1 MDESRN
7 EMLQRL
13 CRDYLGRLRYVASK
27 HGLLPQLNNLIAMNK
42 RRECVGTER
51 EVQMLSRMVD
61 DERIS
66 RTDIPKLLG
75 ESYRKSESDGV
86 IDKIKKLRH
95 VGIYSK
101 VSALLFAAKQKKTE

>member
-7 EMLQRL
+7 ETLQRL

-61 DERIS
+61 DERVS

-75 ESYRKSESDGV
+75 ESYRKSESGGV
-86 IDKIKKLRH
+86 FDKIKKLRH
-95 VGIYSK
+95 VGVYSK
-101 VSALLFAAKQKKTE
+101 VSALIYKNKRK